1 MFFTP
6 NTVHQKTLS
15 TKWVSRSVY
24 LDWMSFHKGQNSMPA
39 LCTDY
44 KLCNTLFTCLF
55 SVIRAN
61 IYFPLAPWAGEHP
74 KYCEVTPED
83 PWGVEDHWTRESL
96 SGRPGTLHLE
106 NRFGSSVHH
115 IYVGHRLRDVRNS
128 NAFRNWRMTLT
139 LLYNSLLQHF
149 FTITIFQ
156 HFSTMLFSKFL
167 YKNKQKLSSNSS
179 LKSFPPTLLRYTS
192 LQHTFP
198 THLYLC
204 LLNTLLQHFST
215 TPFSNSSQ

>member
-1 MFFTP
+1 
-6 NTVHQKTLS
+6 
-15 TKWVSRSVY
+15 
-24 LDWMSFHKGQNSMPA
+24 
-39 LCTDY
+39 
-44 KLCNTLFTCLF
+44 
-55 SVIRAN
+55 
-61 IYFPLAPWAGEHP
+61 
-74 KYCEVTPED
+74 
-83 PWGVEDHWTRESL
+83 
-96 SGRPGTLHLE
+96 
-106 NRFGSSVHH
+106 
-115 IYVGHRLRDVRNS
+115 
-128 NAFRNWRMTLT
+128 MTLT

-204 LLNTLLQHFST
+204 LLNTLLQLFSAT
-215 TPFSNSSQ
+215 LFPTSLPNTSLQHPFPRFLYNMFVQHPCSGFPLNSSNTTAAKHHALKTTKQYRRTQIIRKLSGFDN